1 MSHEERSEAL
11 IDILNDLEQ
20 SEIPFVLVG
29 GYAISQF
36 ETRFSTDLDLV
47 ITPEN
52 YDELVGFLEEH
63 DFERTDEF
71 DVPSEETI
79 YHREIEVFERTE
91 GLVHPVGVDVLVN
104 GLGCRQT
111 EAEWSFDYLREHST
125 ETTISGGTKSTT
137 ARAAEGE
144 ILVAAKLHSARE
156 TDLADVLAMVP
167 EIDFEKVES
176 HLYRGDKDALQSQLS
191 ETKAYVEEG
200 GLDHRFKSLFGKSAA
215 SQEDIERLVSFLERQ
230 LT

>member
-1 MSHEERSEAL
+1 MSHEARSEAL
-11 IDILNDLEQ
+11 IDVLDDLEQ
-20 SEIPFVLVG
+20 SGIPFVLVG

-47 ITPEN
+47 IAPED
-52 YDELVGFLEEH
+52 YEELVDFLEAH
-63 DFERTDEF
+63 RFERTDELE
-71 DVPSEETI
+71 VPPEETI
-79 YHREIEVFERTE
+79 YNREIELFERTD

-111 EAEWSFDYLREHST
+111 GAEWSFDYIREHST
-125 ETTISGGTKSTT
+125 ETTISGGSRATT

-167 EIDFEKVES
+167 EIDFQQVES
-176 HLYRGDKDALQSQLS
+176 HLHRGDEEVLHSQLR
-191 ETKAYVEEG
+191 EAKEFVEEG
-200 GLDHRFKSLFGKSAA
+200 GLDHRFKSLFGASAA
-215 SQEDIERLVSFLERQ
+215 SPDDIESLLSFLERQ
-230 LT
+230 LN